1 MKSVNKTQGELMK
14 EIEALWKQ
22 VSKMERNESYSM
34 DTIGNWIESMD
45 RLFPRIPQEDDALFV
60 VFDRRLKFVN
70 ERFAELFGISPEEA
84 CNPDFDPMT
93 LITPESRCS
102 IREKYIEACRIG
114 SAMKGFD
121 LIGLTRNG
129 LQIACETYLMFLP
142 MKWGMAIYGKLR
154 SVSMSRQIDEAL
166 QKHHEDLRFVFD
178 AVPTEVLYTEID
190 HGIVSTNG
198 ATRH

>member
-1 MKSVNKTQGELMK
+1 MKSVNKTKEELMN
-14 EIEALWKQ
+14 EIEALWEQ
-22 VSKMERNESYSM
+22 VLKMERHERYSIG
-34 DTIGNWIESMD
+34 TIGNWIESMD
-45 RLFPRIPQEDDALFV
+45 RFFLRIPQEDDAIFV
-60 VFDRRLKFVN
+60 VFDRKLKFVN

-102 IREKYIEACRIG
+102 IRGKYIEACRIG

-129 LQIACETYLMFLP
+129 LQIACETLLMFLP
-142 MKWGMAIYGKLR
+142 MKWGISIYGTLR
-154 SVSMSRQIDEAL
+154 SVSMSRRIDEAL

-178 AVPTEVLYTEID
+178 AVPTEVLYTKMD
-190 HGIVSTNG
+190 HGAVAMNG
-198 ATRH
+198 ATHH